1 MSPIFRNPLRI
12 LLHLLAWIVPPALNA
27 HSPPPDSE
35 TSWRTQSL
43 ASHDFADRD
52 FSWRFELFYAGP
64 DWFVNALSNPRS
76 RDPFVPSL
84 IYDDAVRLGSANGY
98 VGTSHDVFDPR
109 LFTGLD
115 AFSGRSLTLKDTIA
129 GGTGFNLG
137 NGGTPN
143 AATASGSATWALNPG
158 SGNWNTDTN
167 WTPATGYPNG
177 SGDTATFDVSNTT
190 AVSLSA
196 NTEVAGIVFNAG
208 ASAYTINASTSFTL
222 TISGAGI
229 TNNSGI
235 VQNFVASVYGANA
248 IGGITFRNNATA
260 GINTAFTTNGETSS
274 AGSVAS
280 TLFFDTSTAG
290 SGVFTTNGGTANGAN
305 GGSTSFYNTSNAG
318 SGTFTTNGTT
328 VSGAFGGSTN
338 FFNTSNAGSGTFTNN
353 GASVT
358 DSIYVYSEYYGGS
371 TNFFDTSSAGS
382 GIFTTNGGTAS
393 GAQGGS
399 TTFHNNSTA
408 GDGTFITNGNTV
420 LSAYWGI
427 TSFYDN
433 SNAGNGTFITNG
445 ATVTSRR
452 GGFLIFYGNSSAAN
466 GTFTTNGGTAPEDI
480 FGFSALGGDTRFA
493 GSSTAG
499 NGTFITNSGTFLGAG
514 SGRTDFTAN
523 SNAGSA
529 TFITNGATV
538 SGNFPGFTR
547 FYSSTNAGSATLTNN
562 AGTVSGARGGT
573 TYFFD
578 TTSASSA
585 TSTNNGATVNG
596 AGGGT
601 TEFGD
606 SATAASATLI
616 ANAGTNGGAGGA
628 IIFRDDS
635 TGGTATVKVFGNG
648 NLDIRPHN
656 GPEVTVG
663 SLEGS
668 GKAFLGSNSLT
679 VGSNNRS
686 TAFSGVIQS
695 SGTGGGVLTKIGT
708 GTLIL
713 SGANTYTG
721 GTKVNGGTLL
731 VDGGVSGISSGTGT
745 GTVTVNNGGTLGG
758 MGAISGAVVVNGG
771 GTLAPGN
778 SPGIL
783 HTGALTLNTNG
794 TYSVDL
800 NGGSGVAGTGAGTL
814 YDQVIVN
821 GQITLGGN
829 LAVVIGTALNPG
841 DKFFI
846 ALSNT
851 TPVSGTFTNA
861 PLNTFTSGDYA
872 FLVNY
877 ADSGGDGTDFNDI
890 SLTVAPIPEP
900 STWIGGGLALV
911 ALAYCQRRRFKKC
924 R

>member
-1 MSPIFRNPLRI
+1 MSHISRNSLRI
-12 LLHLLAWIVPPALNA
+12 LPHLLAWIALPAVNA
-27 HSPPPDSE
+27 LSPQQDSG
-35 TSWRTQSL
+35 TSWRMQSL
-43 ASHDFADRD
+43 SSDDFADRD
-52 FSWRFELFYAGP
+52 FFWRFELFYAGP
-64 DWFVNALSNPRS
+64 GWFVNALSNPRS
-76 RDPFVPSL
+76 RDPFVPSF
-84 IYDDAVRLGSANGY
+84 IYDDPVQLGSENGY
-98 VGTSHDVFDPR
+98 VGTLHDVFDPR
-109 LFTGLD
+109 LFTGLNV
-115 AFSGRSLTLKDTIA
+115 FSGRSLTLKDT
-129 GGTGFNLG
+129 GGI
-137 NGGTPN
+137 PN
-143 AATASGSATWALNPG
+143 AATSSGSATWALNPG
-158 SGNWNTDTN
+158 SGDWNADANWM
-167 WTPATGYPNG
+167 PATGYPNG
-177 SGDTATFDVSNTT
+177 SGDTAMFDVSNTT

-196 NTEVAGIVFNAG
+196 HTEVAGIVFNAG
-208 ASAYTINASTSFTL
+208 ASAYTITASTSFTL
-222 TISGAGI
+222 TVSGAGI

-235 VQNFVASVYGANA
+235 TQNFVAGVYGSNA
-248 IGGITFRNNATA
+248 VGGITFRNSATA
-260 GINTAFTTNGETSS
+260 GVGTAFTTNGESSS

-280 TLFFDTSTAG
+280 TRFFDTSSAG
-290 SGVFTTNGGTANGAN
+290 SGVFTTNPGTANGAN
-305 GGSTSFYNTSNAG
+305 GGSTSFYDTSNAG
-318 SGTFTTNGTT
+318 SGTFTTNGIT
-328 VSGAFGGSTN
+328 VAGAFGGTTN
-338 FFNTSNAGSGTFTNN
+338 FFNSSNAGNGTFTNN
-353 GASVT
+353 GATLYENSN
-358 DSIYVYSEYYGGS
+358 VYSENYGGS
-371 TNFFDTSSAGS
+371 TNFFDTSSAGN
-382 GIFTTNGGTAS
+382 GIFTTNGGTAYA
-393 GAQGGS
+393 AQGGS

-408 GDGTFITNGNTV
+408 GNGTFITNPNTV

-445 ATVTSRR
+445 ATATSHR
-452 GGFLIFYGNSSAAN
+452 GGFLVFYGTSSAAN
-466 GTFTTNGGTAPEDI
+466 GTFTTHGGAAPEDI
-480 FGFSALGGDTRFA
+480 FGYSALGGDTRFA

-499 NGTFITNSGTFLGAG
+499 NGTFTTNSGTFIGAG
-514 SGRTDFTAN
+514 SGRTDFTAQ

-538 SGNFPGFTR
+538 GGNFPGFTR
-547 FYSSTNAGSATLTNN
+547 FYSSTTANTATFTNN
-562 AGTVSGARGGT
+562 PGTVSGATGGA

-578 TTSASSA
+578 TASASSA

-596 AGGGT
+596 AFGGT
-601 TEFGD
+601 TEFWD
-606 SATAASATLI
+606 SAKAASATLI
-616 ANAGTNGGAGGA
+616 ANSGTGGGAGGA
-628 IIFRDDS
+628 IIFWDDS

-648 NLDIRPHN
+648 NLDISPHN
-656 GPEVTVG
+656 APGVTIG
-663 SLEGS
+663 SLEGN
-668 GKAFLGSNSLT
+668 GKAFLGRNNLT

-686 TAFSGVIQS
+686 TTFSGLIQDGGRS
-695 SGTGGGVLTKIGT
+695 GGTGGALTKIGT

-721 GTKVNGGTLL
+721 GTTVNGGTLL
-731 VDGGVSGISSGTGT
+731 VDGGVSGTSSGTGT

-814 YDQVIVN
+814 YDQTIVN

-829 LAVVIGTALNPG
+829 LAVIIGTALNPG

-851 TPVSGTFTNA
+851 TPVSGTFANA
-861 PLNTFTSGDYA
+861 PLNTFTSGNYA

-900 STWIGGGLALV
+900 STWIGGGLAFV
-911 ALAYCQRRRFKKC
+911 ALAYSRRRRLKKC